1 VQTAAVPLNPLP
13 FAAISDEPYSTYL
26 LSLANT
32 KQQAAITVAQQSA
45 RDFLTLSKGRPRVK
59 VTTAPIQAEHH
70 G

>member
-1 VQTAAVPLNPLP
+1 MQTAAVPLILLP

-26 LSLANT
+26 LVS
-32 KQQAAITVAQQSA
+32 KRQAASNDSVAQQSA

-59 VTTAPIQAEHH
+59 ITTAPIQAEHN